1 MRRLRE
7 RRIAF
12 ERDKTNIAR
21 GHHGRELQQQRGSM
35 RARNLTLTSIGLP
48 LRAELRLKSL
58 LEVVNAKTS
67 DRWSFIEQGDA
78 HVAICDPA
86 SALSSVTM
94 KRGASGTTRYFS
106 LVEDASLAAAGTS
119 VIRDPIRASDLIE
132 LLNLVSSTLSCEAPQ
147 KEWAA
152 LTAATSTSID
162 GRDVF
167 PVAVALRG
175 LARGKSQSVYVLQAA
190 AFEMHVMPAARTVHL
205 MEPVDDEGLR
215 GLAAPGVPISIRELA
230 ATQTS
235 ELVAQSCKLD
245 ELLWRLGLHGEKSRL
260 LPELPA
266 DASFKLRRWP
276 DFGRI
281 EHTPEHLRLAARLVR
296 EKATVLELAMA
307 AGLSVSNV
315 NAFINACCLCELIEV
330 HAVEH
335 AVRTVRATTPSQ
347 PPRYSGIFRTIRS
360 VLGFGAAS

>member
-1 MRRLRE
+1 M
-7 RRIAF
+7 
-12 ERDKTNIAR
+12 K
-21 GHHGRELQQQRGSM
+21 
-35 RARNLTLTSIGLP
+35 ARNLTLTSIGLP

-58 LEVVNAKTS
+58 LEVVNAKTA
-67 DRWSFIEQGDA
+67 DRWSFVEQDDA

-94 KRGASGTTRYFS
+94 RRGASGATRFFS
-106 LVEDASLAAAGTS
+106 LVDDVSLAAAGTS
-119 VIRDPIRASDLIE
+119 VIRDPIRAADLID

-152 LTAATSTSID
+152 LSSATSTSID

-175 LARGKSQSVYVLQAA
+175 LAKAKTQAVYVLQAG
-190 AFEMHVMPAARTVHL
+190 AFEMQVIPAARTVQL
-205 MEPVDDEGLR
+205 MEPVDDAGLR
-215 GLAAPGVPISIRELA
+215 GLAAPGVHISIRELP
-230 ATQTS
+230 ATQMS
-235 ELVAQSCKLD
+235 ELVAQSCKID
-245 ELLWRLGLHGEKSRL
+245 ELLWRLGMHGQKSRL

-281 EHTPEHLRLAARLVR
+281 EHAPEHLRLAARLVR
-296 EKATVLELAMA
+296 QKATVLDLAMA
-307 AGLSVSNV
+307 AGLPVSNV

-330 HAVEH
+330 HAIEH
-335 AVRTVRATTPSQ
+335 SIRTTSEATAT
-347 PPRYSGIFRTIRS
+347 PPRYSGLFRTIRS